1 MAVMLEGELVRLRPL
16 DMSDLERNLVW
27 FNDQEVTYYI
37 SMRYAVSRGEEEEW
51 MRAHQKSS
59 FHSVP
64 LAIEKKDGRRIGN
77 LELRGATAEDRC
89 AELGIVIGDKECW
102 DQGYG
107 TDAVRAAL
115 RFAFQE
121 MNLNRVWLRTFEF
134 NERAAACYRRCGFR
148 EEGRQRQHLFKR
160 GRYWDAIL
168 MGILREE
175 FEALG

>member
-27 FNDQEVTYYI
+27 FNDQEITYYV
-37 SMRYAVSRGEEEEW
+37 SMRYPVSRGEEEEW

-59 FHSVP
+59 FDSVP
-64 LAIEKKDGRRIGN
+64 L
-77 LELRGATAEDRC
+77 
-89 AELGIVIGDKECW
+89 GIVSGDKECW

-107 TDAVRAAL
+107 TDAVRTAL

-175 FEALG
+175 FEALEAGGTVAAGGSQGDNRGGG